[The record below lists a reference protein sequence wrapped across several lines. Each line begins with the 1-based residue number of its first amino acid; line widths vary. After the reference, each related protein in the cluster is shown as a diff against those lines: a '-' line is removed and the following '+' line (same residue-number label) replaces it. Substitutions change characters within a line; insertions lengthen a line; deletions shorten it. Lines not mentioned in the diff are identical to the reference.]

1 MSIRNYL
8 EQNIDLDFSQEKIL
22 TILDNYQQNLKTETL
37 FERFFKN
44 KTNFSLYLYGD
55 VGRGKT
61 MLLKALYDS
70 LTISKE
76 YVHYQEFMMNAH
88 KIFNQ
93 NHKLNSI
100 ESAKLIS
107 NYYSKNFQI
116 LFIDEL
122 EIKDITDGMLI
133 NNIFQEFH
141 KKGLLLLITSNSS
154 PKNLYKNGVLRER
167 IKPLIDFLEK
177 KFQILN
183 LDSNIDYRKQ
193 NISDLARVIYPFT
206 EKNLEKKD
214 YILANLKAS
223 NFQENTIDL
232 FGRKVVF
239 KKVCNDILLTDF
251 SELCKRDLGYSDYV
265 EICKKYKAII
275 LLDVLKISNDSTDI
289 MLRFVNLIDSIYFN
303 KVLLFIFLEVEPELL
318 YLGFNRKDDF
328 MRCSSRLSE
337 IASTKYFNNSKYVQ
351 YKK

>member
-1 MSIRNYL
+1 
-8 EQNIDLDFSQEKIL
+8 
-22 TILDNYQQNLKTETL
+22 
-37 FERFFKN
+37 
-44 KTNFSLYLYGD
+44 
-55 VGRGKT
+55 

-167 IKPLIDFLEK
+167 INPLIDFLEK
-177 KFQILN
+177 KFQI
-183 LDSNIDYRKQ
+183 
-193 NISDLARVIYPFT
+193 
-206 EKNLEKKD
+206 
-214 YILANLKAS
+214 
-223 NFQENTIDL
+223 
-232 FGRKVVF
+232 
-239 KKVCNDILLTDF
+239 
-251 SELCKRDLGYSDYV
+251 
-265 EICKKYKAII
+265 
-275 LLDVLKISNDSTDI
+275 
-289 MLRFVNLIDSIYFN
+289 
-303 KVLLFIFLEVEPELL
+303 
-318 YLGFNRKDDF
+318 
-328 MRCSSRLSE
+328 
-337 IASTKYFNNSKYVQ
+337 
-351 YKK
+351 